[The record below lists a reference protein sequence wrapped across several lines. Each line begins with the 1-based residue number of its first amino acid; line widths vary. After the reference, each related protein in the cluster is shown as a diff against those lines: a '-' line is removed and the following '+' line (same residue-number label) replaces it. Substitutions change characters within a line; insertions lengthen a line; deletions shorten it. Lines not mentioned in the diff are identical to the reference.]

1 MSAVESLI
9 DRYAAGGV
17 ILGYAVGG
25 LSREQERA
33 RPGAGVGTW
42 TIAELVAHL
51 VDSDQVGTDRM
62 KRVIAEPEPTL
73 LAYDQ
78 DAWIERLRSGEMSV
92 EEGVNL
98 FAANRRW
105 MVTVLRGCP
114 EADFARAGMHTE
126 QGRLTLAELLAG
138 YVAHLDHHLLFLYA
152 KRANLGASIQPRYCD
167 SRID

>member
-1 MSAVESLI
+1 MSALETLI

-17 ILGYAVGG
+17 VLLYAAGG

-33 RPGAGVGTW
+33 HTGQGAGKW

-78 DAWIERLRSGEMSV
+78 DAWIDRLRSREMSV

-105 MVTVLRGCP
+105 MATVLRGCT
-114 EADFARAGMHTE
+114 EGDFARAGMHTE
-126 QGRLTLAELLAG
+126 DGRLTLAELLAG
-138 YVAHLDHHLLFLYA
+138 YVTHLDHHLRHLYA
-152 KRANLGASIQPRYCD
+152 KRANLGVAIQPRYTHPSD
-167 SRID
+167 